1 MWAQNKG
8 PTFKRQTRSKACRKK
23 SGKKKKTRIQ
33 NWNGKASL
41 KGTERSQTK
50 KEPLI

>member
-8 PTFKRQTRSKACRKK
+8 PIFKTQTPSKAGWKK
-23 SGKKKKTRIQ
+23 TEKKKTRIQ
-33 NWNGKASL
+33 NWNSKASL

-50 KEPLI
+50 NEPLI